1 MAGETGEEKQK
12 TNVQVRKLLCTFS
25 LTDLEFDL
33 TGQTFNQTISVK
45 LGGINLKQFYNEETI
60 PVIKTLRDEGYSDYL
75 VTANYVS
82 VNRKSPEFVTKYES
96 CEQSLFV
103 EFRKLFLLLHLEGLT
118 EMLQFINNLQ
128 TKANKLMYIAPDD
141 ETITHKT
148 LAQASQAHVLT
159 TINEESSSK
168 Y

>member
-1 MAGETGEEKQK
+1 
-12 TNVQVRKLLCTFS
+12 
-25 LTDLEFDL
+25 
-33 TGQTFNQTISVK
+33 
-45 LGGINLKQFYNEETI
+45 
-60 PVIKTLRDEGYSDYL
+60 
-75 VTANYVS
+75 
-82 VNRKSPEFVTKYES
+82 
-96 CEQSLFV
+96 
-103 EFRKLFLLLHLEGLT
+103 
-118 EMLQFINNLQ
+118 MLQFINNLQ